1 MAGTMERGHRR
12 RDRVAPVPAVLRF
25 AGVGL
30 VVVVAL
36 GFGVTVLMR
45 GAGTDEAL
53 HNARDFAGMVGQ
65 GIVAPELSD
74 ALMAGDPAAR
84 GVFDRVVRDRALR
97 DPVVRVKLWSADG
110 QIVYADEPR
119 LIGLRYPLRADEKRI
134 VERGGVAA
142 ELSEVDAAE
151 NRFERGRGELLEVY
165 QRVTAPGG
173 QRLLLEIYLRY
184 SDVASSAERIW
195 IGFLPYLVGALA
207 ALWITQVPLAWSLA
221 RRLRAGQ
228 RERESLLEHAMD
240 AATEE
245 RRQIAADLHD
255 GVVQDL
261 VAMQYQ
267 LRTVAAR
274 LPLADANADAG
285 ANADADYV
293 RSSLQHAARTSGS
306 SARALRTLAVE
317 IYPPDLHEIG
327 LPQALSDLVGKA
339 RAHGIEGELSVSDHL
354 KIDERTEALV
364 FRATSEALRNV
375 VRHASADR
383 VRVDVSNGNGA
394 VRVVVE
400 DDGCGFDPGSTVATD
415 GHLGLRL
422 LEDLV
427 AEAGGTLEVES
438 SANVGTRVRVAVP
451 AR

>member
-1 MAGTMERGHRR
+1 MAGTMERGHRS
-12 RDRVAPVPAVLRF
+12 RDRVAPIPAVLRF

-30 VVVVAL
+30 VVVIAL

-53 HNARDFAGMVGQ
+53 HNARDFAGMVGK
-65 GIVAPELSD
+65 GIVAPELTD
-74 ALMAGDPAAR
+74 AVVAGDPAAR
-84 GVFDRVVRDRALR
+84 GAFDRVVRNRALR

-110 QIVYADEPR
+110 
-119 LIGLRYPLRADEKRI
+119 RI
-134 VERGGVAA
+134 VQRGGVAA

-207 ALWITQVPLAWSLA
+207 VLWITQVPLAWSLA

-394 VRVVVE
+394 VRLVVE

-422 LEDLV
+422 LGDLV

-438 SANVGTRVRVAVP
+438 RANVGTRVRVAVP